1 MTAQTQVDTQWR
13 KSSYSGPKEGDDCV
27 EVAYGREVVA
37 VRDSKHP
44 DGGQL
49 TLTPAA
55 FRALLAH
62 VTREP

>member
-1 MTAQTQVDTQWR
+1 MSQHVELHTPWR
-13 KSSYSGPKEGDDCV
+13 KSSYSAGDGADCV
-27 EVAYGREVVA
+27 EVAFGPDLVA
-37 VRDSKHP
+37 LRDSKHP

>member
-1 MTAQTQVDTQWR
+1 MTAHTTWL
-13 KSSYSGPKEGDDCV
+13 KSSYSGTSNDDHDCV
-27 EVAYGREVVA
+27 EVTFGPEVVA
-37 VRDSKHP
+37 VRDSKNP

>member
-1 MTAQTQVDTQWR
+1 MTADLDLHTPWR
-13 KSSYSGPKEGDDCV
+13 KSSYSTSGGEECV
-27 EVAYGREVVA
+27 EVAFSPEVVA
-37 VRDSKHP
+37 LRDSKHP

-62 VTREP
+62 VTRER

>member
-1 MTAQTQVDTQWR
+1 MSQHAELHTAWR
-13 KSSYSGPKEGDDCV
+13 KSTYSAGDGQDCV
-27 EVAYGREVVA
+27 EVAFGPDLVA
-37 VRDSKHP
+37 LRDSKNP
-44 DGGQL
+44 EGGQL